1 MLTFDHSVKVNGKWF
16 KAGEVVATS
25 SVLTSEP
32 KKQEESKPVPV
43 DNGTKQVAQESKPAT
58 PKRSYTK
65 RK

>member
-1 MLTFDHSVKVNGKWF
+1 MLTYDHSVKVNGKWF

-32 KKQEESKPVPV
+32 VKQEAPKPV
-43 DNGTKQVAQESKPAT
+43 DNDTKQVAQESKPAT